1 MNSEYGRQPGCVV
14 ARYSEAVGPSIKIK
28 KELWARIEQA
38 AAAAGYSSP
47 QEFVEH
53 SLERE
58 VAKLEAEQPDE
69 EVLRR
74 LKGLGYID

>member
-1 MNSEYGRQPGCVV
+1 MSSGCGRRRACAG
-14 ARYSEAVGPSIKIK
+14 ARYSEAVGPSIKVNQ
-28 KELWARIEQA
+28 ELWARIEKA

-47 QEFVEH
+47 REFVEH
-53 SLERE
+53 VLEQA
-58 VAKLEAEQPDE
+58 VAKLEVEQPDE